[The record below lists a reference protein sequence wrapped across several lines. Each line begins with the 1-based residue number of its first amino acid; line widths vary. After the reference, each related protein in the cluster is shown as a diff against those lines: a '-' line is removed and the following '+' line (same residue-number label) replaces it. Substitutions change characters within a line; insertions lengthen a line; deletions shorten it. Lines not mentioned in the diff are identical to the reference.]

1 MRKPS
6 CGIIS
11 VSINTLVYLVQKLL
25 EVPKKQRM
33 SCRDS
38 NGSLTNR
45 VCYVLM
51 GYSDDCQNGNM
62 EAHLQG
68 VYSTEPLAKGVGDEL
83 VEAGVYEYYEIECP
97 MLDECCYK

>member
-6 CGIIS
+6 CGIVF
-11 VSINTLVYLVQKLL
+11 VSINTVVDFVQKLL
-25 EVPKKQRM
+25 VVPKKQRM
-33 SCRDS
+33 SCRGS

-68 VYSTEPLAKGVGDEL
+68 VYSTEQLAKDVGNEL
-83 VEAGVYEYYEIECP
+83 VEAGVYEYYEIKHLL
-97 MLDECCYK
+97 LDEVGYK